1 MVHLRQKFKHSF
13 HFLRLVSDVMRTSS
27 NVMRIEN
34 FFQLYDVLTSHNITN
49 KMKEVERILEF
60 LLQMYRNIAPILQMK
75 DVEAF
80 SRNMR
85 HSGENGQIPPFSD
98 ICSKKTLFPN

>member
-13 HFLRLVSDVMRTSS
+13 HFLHLISDFMRTST
-27 NVMRIEN
+27 NVMIKIEN
-34 FFQLYDVLTSHNITN
+34 FFQLYDVLTSHNIRISSHNITN

-60 LLQMYRNIAPILQMK
+60 LPQRYRNITPILQMK

-85 HSGENGQIPPFSD
+85 DRGSIVG
-98 ICSKKTLFPN
+98 